1 MDIQY
6 PISEILECID
16 DINSKEKRFD
26 KYNYKTFTLNN
37 NSTAEMK
44 KKIIHTQG
52 TFGETFE
59 TEEIVEDEFDNAEPF
74 EIDEIKK
81 IDNAEPFEIDE
92 IKKIDN
98 AEPFE
103 IDEIKKIDNLEI
115 KKEETE
121 KNILLL
127 TEEIPNQDL
136 IQTIEKP
143 NLDVEQVS
151 KLNKQIDELKKRND
165 YVKG

>member
-1 MDIQY
+1 
-6 PISEILECID
+6 
-16 DINSKEKRFD
+16 
-26 KYNYKTFTLNN
+26 
-37 NSTAEMK
+37 MK

-59 TEEIVEDEFDNAEPF
+59 TEEIVEDELDDAEPF

-81 IDNAEPFEIDE
+81 IDNSE
-92 IKKIDN
+92 IKEK
-98 AEPFE
+98 ETKE
-103 IDEIKKIDNLEI
+103 VDNLEI

-121 KNILLL
+121 KDILLL
-127 TEEIPNQDL
+127 TEEIPKQNL

-151 KLNKQIDELKKRND
+151 KLNKQVDELKKRNSMLRD
-165 YVKG
+165 NLNEISKALSQKNGDVVIIYFVLPYFLY